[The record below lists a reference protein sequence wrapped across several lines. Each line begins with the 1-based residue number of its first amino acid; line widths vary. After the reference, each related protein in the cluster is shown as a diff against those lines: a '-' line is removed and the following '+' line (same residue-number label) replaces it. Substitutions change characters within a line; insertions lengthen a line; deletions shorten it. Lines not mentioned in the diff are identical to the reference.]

1 MYIVTTHCSH
11 AYFLNKR
18 LISDK
23 MASIRRSLLSL
34 LRFSGA
40 VRTSSVTNSRVQVLC
55 SNTGEMIGTTWS
67 RKLSWYRRYNSIS
80 GEDSHA
86 NKTLYNQEETEKRL
100 SGLTL
105 SDSCVKV
112 YFNLINII
120 DTNYFK

>member
-1 MYIVTTHCSH
+1 
-11 AYFLNKR
+11 
-18 LISDK
+18 

-40 VRTSSVTNSRVQVLC
+40 VRTSSVTNSRVQVLY
-55 SNTGEMIGTTWS
+55 SNTEKMIGTTWS

-86 NKTLYNQEETEKRL
+86 NKTLCNQEETEKRL

-120 DTNYFK
+120 NTNYFK